1 MSLCAKLQ
9 GQGLTQE
16 KGGVSQEQG
25 TTMSFV
31 LHNAFTKSNS
41 SMGDNP
47 EIPNLIFDVLK

>member
-9 GQGLTQE
+9 GQGLTRE